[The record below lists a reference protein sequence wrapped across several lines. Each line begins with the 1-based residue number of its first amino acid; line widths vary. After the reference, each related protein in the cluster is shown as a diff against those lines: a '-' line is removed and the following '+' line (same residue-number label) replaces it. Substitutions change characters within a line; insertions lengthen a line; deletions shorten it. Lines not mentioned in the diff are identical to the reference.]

1 MCSCVEDTKGN
12 RIKDFN
18 KERGIT
24 FKKPERLRTCGDW
37 QVLIEL
43 LKIFLKQVHMKYFSI
58 SLMIFD
64 TIFLLLSF
72 SNEM

>member
-24 FKKPERLRTCGDW
+24 FKKPERLRTCSD
-37 QVLIEL
+37 
-43 LKIFLKQVHMKYFSI
+43 
-58 SLMIFD
+58 
-64 TIFLLLSF
+64 
-72 SNEM
+72 